1 MNAAVKTITVFTSYK
16 LQALTFDGVAT
27 TFQLRTVSGFPPNI
41 MASSDLLV
49 SLDGVIQEPDTSYT
63 ASGTAIVFMTAP
75 ATDSKCFI
83 VWWSH

>member
-1 MNAAVKTITVFTSYK
+1 MGVEVRSLTVFTSYK

-49 SLDGVIQEPDTSYT
+49 SLDGVIQEPDASYS

-75 ATDSKCFI
+75 APDSKCFI